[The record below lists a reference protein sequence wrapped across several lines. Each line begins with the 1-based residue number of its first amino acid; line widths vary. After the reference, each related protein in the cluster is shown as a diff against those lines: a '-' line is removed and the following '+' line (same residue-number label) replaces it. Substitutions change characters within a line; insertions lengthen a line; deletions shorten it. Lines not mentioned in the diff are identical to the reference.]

1 MRVAA
6 VIPAYD
12 EESVVGGVVRGARS
26 LVDEVLVV
34 DDLSTDGT
42 AGAAAAAGARLLRRG
57 TNGGQGAAL
66 RDGLV
71 EALRSG
77 FDVAVTM
84 DADGQHDP
92 ADIPALVEAVR
103 TGADVAMGSRMLRTE
118 GMPAARILAN
128 TMGNLVTF
136 ALYGTF
142 VTDSQSGYRAY
153 SRRAMERIRVRAER
167 YEVCSWLVG
176 EYRRRGLRIREVPV
190 RTIYTG
196 YSLSKGQSFATGLGT
211 LGRLLL
217 ARLREW
223 W

>member
-1 MRVAA
+1 VVV

-12 EESVVGGVVRGARS
+12 EESIVGDVVRGAKAH
-26 LVDEVLVV
+26 VHEVLVV

-42 AGAAAAAGARLLRRG
+42 ADAALTAGARLLRRSG
-57 TNGGQGAAL
+57 NGGQGAAL
-66 RDGLV
+66 RDGLA

-103 TGADVAMGSRMLRTE
+103 AGADVAMGSRMLRTK
-118 GMPAARILAN
+118 GMPAARVLAN

-136 ALYGTF
+136 ALYGAF

-153 SRRAMERIRVRAER
+153 SRRALERIRVRAER

-176 EYRRRGLRIREVPV
+176 EYRRRSLLIREIPV
-190 RTIYTG
+190 ATIYTG
-196 YSLSKGQSFATGLGT
+196 YSLSKGQSFSTGLRT
-211 LGRLLL
+211 LGRLLFT
-217 ARLREW
+217 RLREW